1 MGWWPSRCRC
11 ACRHGPVWPKA
22 THTGRKSGHPLSLVK
37 ALVTRVLPASQR
49 KRARRPPEQALAASS
64 RPPCCATRVFVTRS
78 PLAGVH
84 SFVLADSRGVFHAP
98 LCIPVSPEPCWGNTP
113 AGTTRFQRTLHGSF
127 PFPEHGFSRG
137 TLLVVGPPGPP
148 VFPRTCPRATP
159 CLSHLFPTEP
169 SARVRSTWRL
179 GPPGVRPGPLSL
191 FPPRR
196 PACLPALL
204 PPVLS
209 PLGLGAKTG
218 TKIGAKNGATRRPP
232 CRRGSRA
239 RPAAGSGRA
248 AGAPPPCR
256 GVASLPSARLNNAF
270 WQIHRRGL
278 GAPGPDQGCPLW
290 LHAPRW
296 TRGTWAIH
304 PAALSRLWRGV
315 ASRDQPPEAPSFFD
329 SVFRHWTRLEFLGVG
344 HGSLPCAATAQQTNP

>member
-218 TKIGAKNGATRRPP
+218 TKIGAKKRRYTPAAVPSWIAGPARGRVRQGGGSAATLPRRRLFAKCAFEQRFLANSPSRP
-232 CRRGSRA
+232 GSA
-239 RPAAGSGRA
+239 RPRPGVPPLAPCPPLDAGDLGHSPRCAVPALARGR
-248 AGAPPPCR
+248 
-256 GVASLPSARLNNAF
+256 
-270 WQIHRRGL
+270 
-278 GAPGPDQGCPLW
+278 
-290 LHAPRW
+290 
-296 TRGTWAIH
+296 
-304 PAALSRLWRGV
+304 
-315 ASRDQPPEAPSFFD
+315 QP
-329 SVFRHWTRLEFLGVG
+329 
-344 HGSLPCAATAQQTNP
+344 